1 MDLVFNEE
9 YYELFLQK
17 KKYLSAKLL
26 TFFAE
31 HPLLF
36 IGYSANDK
44 NIQRILSDI
53 DEIIS
58 SDGDLIPN
66 IYFLEYNKKQ
76 KKNDLHSSEKILY
89 INNKYLRIKYNKSM

>member
-1 MDLVFNEE
+1 KILKPDTMSIGEIFKIHGSTSEYMDLVFNEE
-9 YYELFLQK
+9 DYELFLQK

-44 NIQRILSDI
+44 NIQRILTAI
-53 DEIIS
+53 AEIIYY
-58 SDGDLIPN
+58 DGNLIPN
-66 IYFLEYNKKQ
+66 IYFLEYNKNQTK
-76 KKNDLHSSEKILY
+76 
-89 INNKYLRIKYNKSM
+89 